1 MIQAK
6 ADTLVTKSVVTK
18 EVTTENTVSEREVI
32 ETNKQ
37 LSVMLKETD
46 TYN

>member
-18 EVTTENTVSEREVI
+18 EVTTENTVSGREVI